1 MLEPLECVVKAPA
14 LPFDCEKLRQATLKF
29 TSFIDLQTIL
39 GGELTACTDM
49 VSNSKFARENPK
61 HHENSLQLTNQLRT
75 ENADQGKKIQELE
88 Q

>member
-49 VSNSKFARENPK
+49 VSSSKFARENPR
-61 HHENSLQLTNQLRT
+61 HHENSLQLANQLRT